1 MIGQIFPENY
11 RQMIDK
17 FESFMKILKIIYQ
30 LVTQSA
36 GILITEL
43 TRTELLLIKTI
54 LKYYKKPL

>member
-54 LKYYKKPL
+54 LKY

>member
-36 GILITEL
+36 GILIRLLGEL
-43 TRTELLLIKTI
+43 TRPELLLIKTI
-54 LKYYKKPL
+54 LKY